1 MVIGVVMCIDLIE
14 HIFGQTVRSLSVNVD
29 FARCINEKIE
39 RNKRMA
45 KVVALMVSCSGLTVP
60 HLDLRGQFI
69 GKGGLGEVSLILA

>member
-1 MVIGVVMCIDLIE
+1 
-14 HIFGQTVRSLSVNVD
+14 
-29 FARCINEKIE
+29 
-39 RNKRMA
+39 MA